1 MRRPLW
7 YKVARWYKGLHKRIP
22 LLRGA
27 LQKTL
32 RIAFTTN
39 LINTLWK
46 SLHKHIPLLLRKDL
60 PSCPLVHYNYRN
72 QRLREPPLPKYFLG
86 PSYILC
92 VKRDV
97 SFLILCDIG
106 WHAGSPW
113 RIIGTHTAPTQYVQ
127 LHIITQT
134 NIASRHT
141 YIHRQTHT

>member
-1 MRRPLW
+1 M
-7 YKVARWYKGLHKRIP
+7 WYKGLHKRIP
-22 LLRGA
+22 LLLAA

-46 SLHKHIPLLLRKDL
+46 SLYKQIPLLLRKDL
-60 PSCPLVHYNYRN
+60 PSCPLVHYNFLN
-72 QRLREPPLPKYFLG
+72 QRRCILSQIHPEALPKYFLG

-106 WHAGSPW
+106 WHAGWPW
-113 RIIGTHTAPTQYVQ
+113 RIIGTHTAPPQDVQ

-141 YIHRQTHT
+141 YIHRQTHTGRP